1 MGLREGR
8 QEEEEEEED
17 DDDVGQVVDED
28 VRGLPVR
35 GP

>member
-8 QEEEEEEED
+8 QEEDDDEE
-17 DDDVGQVVDED
+17 DDVGQVVDED
-28 VRGLPVR
+28 VRGLPVS

>member
-8 QEEEEEEED
+8 QEEEEEE
-17 DDDVGQVVDED
+17 VGQVVDEE
-28 VRGLPVR
+28 VRGLPVS

>member
-8 QEEEEEEED
+8 QELEEED
-17 DDDVGQVVDED
+17 DDDVGQAVDKD
-28 VRGLPVR
+28 VRGLPVS

>member
-8 QEEEEEEED
+8 QEEEEE
-17 DDDVGQVVDED
+17 DVGQVADED